1 MPAPDVPPRH
11 SPLGRAITGLT
22 VVVFGLGTMVGFSPV
37 PSRRAQMTVLL
48 VMAGLVVASLWLL
61 RRDQRAYE
69 RRLAQETAARAVAE
83 DRLVIARELHDA
95 VSGNLGAITVRCAV
109 AQRLETTPDGL
120 RGALS
125 DVETASREATDAL
138 RRMLSVLR
146 DERTPPTP
154 GVLAAVSVAAAS
166 SVAGADAAGAP
177 GGSGPWP
184 SEGPP
189 EGLAASLAE
198 VVDRARRS
206 GVTVEVDAD
215 TGAGA
220 EAGTVPGAPA
230 PAETTDEET
239 RGFPTSTGLSIPVSR
254 AAVRVVAEALAN
266 TARHAGPTR
275 VRVSLRQAPEQLRI
289 AVVDDGPAPGWVPRP
304 GAGQGLRGLHERM
317 AALGGT
323 LTAGPRTD
331 APGFAVE
338 AVMPVP
344 VAAAARAAGST
355 GRPDHS
361 TEPGPQPVNEPPSTG
376 TGSEGATHD

>member
-120 RGALS
+120 RTALD

-138 RRMLSVLR
+138 RRMLAVLR
-146 DERTPPTP
+146 DGSRPPTP
-154 GVLAAVSVAAAS
+154 GAVVAASATAATAVTS
-166 SVAGADAAGAP
+166 AAGVP
-177 GGSGPWP
+177 
-184 SEGPP
+184 
-189 EGLAASLAE
+189 AAKTGTPDDLTESLHE
-198 VVDRARRS
+198 SIDRAGRS
-206 GVTVEVDAD
+206 GVTVELDSDVG
-215 TGAGA
+215 THA
-220 EAGTVPGAPA
+220 EAAAIRGAAAPELLPA
-230 PAETTDEET
+230 PVVQAAA
-239 RGFPTSTGLSIPVSR
+239 RIVS
-254 AAVRVVAEALAN
+254 EALAN

-275 VRVSLRQAPEQLRI
+275 ARVFLRREPGLLRI
-289 AVVDDGPAPGWVPRP
+289 AVVDDGPATGWKPHP
-304 GAGQGLRGLHERM
+304 GAGQGLRGLHERLT
-317 AALGGT
+317 ALGGT
-323 LTAGPRTD
+323 LTAGPCAD
-331 APGFAVE
+331 APGFAIEATLPVE
-338 AVMPVP
+338 PH
-344 VAAAARAAGST
+344 
-355 GRPDHS
+355 GRSH
-361 TEPGPQPVNEPPSTG
+361 G
-376 TGSEGATHD
+376 